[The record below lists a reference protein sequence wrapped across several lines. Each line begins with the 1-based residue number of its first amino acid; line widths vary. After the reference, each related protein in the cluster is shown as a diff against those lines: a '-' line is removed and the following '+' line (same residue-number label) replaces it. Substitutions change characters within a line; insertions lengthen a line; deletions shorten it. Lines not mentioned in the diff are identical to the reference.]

1 MRDKV
6 DRRIS
11 ELEGR
16 RSARRIVVVHFG
28 READAAE
35 RLAALKRDGDP
46 NLTILVVRYVSG
58 GAAARVQA

>member
-1 MRDKV
+1 MKMV
-6 DRRIS
+6 DRIKR
-11 ELEGR
+11 LEGR

-46 NLTILVVRYVSG
+46 NLTILVVRYVGG

>member
-1 MRDKV
+1 MKIA
-6 DRRIS
+6 DRIGR
-11 ELEGR
+11 LEDR

-35 RLAALKRDGDP
+35 RLATLKREGDP

-58 GAAARVQA
+58 GAGVQVQA

>member
-1 MRDKV
+1 MKIA
-6 DRRIS
+6 DRIGR
-11 ELEGR
+11 LEDR

-35 RLAALKRDGDP
+35 RLAALKREGDP

>member
-1 MRDKV
+1 MKIA
-6 DRRIS
+6 DRIGR
-11 ELEGR
+11 LEDR

-46 NLTILVVRYVSG
+46 KLTILVVRYVG
-58 GAAARVQA
+58 GGIAAER

>member
-1 MRDKV
+1 MKIA
-6 DRRIS
+6 DRIGR
-11 ELEGR
+11 LEDR

-35 RLAALKRDGDP
+35 RLAALKREGDP

-58 GAAARVQA
+58 GAGVQVQA